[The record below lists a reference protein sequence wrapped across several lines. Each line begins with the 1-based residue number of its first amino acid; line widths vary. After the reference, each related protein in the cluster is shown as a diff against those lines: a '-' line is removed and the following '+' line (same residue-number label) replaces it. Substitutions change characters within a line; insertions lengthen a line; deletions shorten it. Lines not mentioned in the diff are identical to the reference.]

1 MSIKFAKFVVFLSFV
16 CAASVAQANN
26 LTISNVSFGSRNP
39 STKTLVV
46 TFDVSWENSW
56 RNKINHDAVWLTL
69 RLNNTA
75 SSPVYKK
82 LCQVSAA
89 GLNPEGSST
98 GSASNLELY
107 IPSDKAGAFL
117 RRSSNGAVANVTTT
131 SAQLTINYDS
141 CGFSDSDQVSASVVG
156 FEMVFVPQGSFYAGD
171 FNTSAASLNK
181 GSSDSNPWSI
191 TSENAIAVTN
201 GANNTFRYESAGNA
215 GEYAAGSTF
224 SVPAGYPKGYKP
236 FYVMKYEITEG
247 QWVEFINSLPS
258 DAARAAHDVTDN
270 NHKNSDSVI
279 ARNTIACSGTPLTCS
294 TQRSSRA
301 VNYLSWSDL
310 SAFLDFNALRPVS
323 ELEFEKM
330 ARGPLMSMA
339 GEYAW
344 GTTDITAAAALSAT
358 EDGTETVTTTG
369 ANAHY
374 GNVTLTGGDAS
385 SGAEYATGALRNGIF
400 ATSTATRVTAGAG
413 YYGVMDLSGNV
424 KERVVTLG
432 NAAGLSFTGVHGD
445 GVLTTTSGYEGN
457 GDSDLWPGLDATA
470 GRGVTGAA
478 GSGFRGGSWANSAD
492 RLRIS
497 DRFEAALTSNTA
509 DNVSGGRGA
518 RTYDGN

>member
-1 MSIKFAKFVVFLSFV
+1 MSKKFVNFVVFLSLV

-46 TFDVSWENSW
+46 TFDLAWENSW

-98 GSASNLELY
+98 GSASNLEFY
-107 IPSDKAGAFL
+107 VPVDKAGAFL
-117 RRSSNGAVANVTTT
+117 RRSSNGAVANVNTT

-171 FNTSAASLNK
+171 FNTSAASLNI
-181 GSSDSNPWSI
+181 GSGNSNPLAIS
-191 TSENAIAVTN
+191 SENAV
-201 GANNTFRYESAGNA
+201 A
-215 GEYAAGSTF
+215 GEDANGYTFTAAATF
-224 SVPAGYPKGYKP
+224 PKGYKA

-279 ARNTIACSGTPLTCS
+279 ARNSIACSGTPLTCS

-301 VNYLSWSDL
+301 ANYLNWSDVA
-310 SAFLDFNALRPVS
+310 AFLDFNALRPVS

-330 ARGPLMSMA
+330 ARGPLMSVA

-344 GTTDITAAAALSAT
+344 GTTDIAAAAALTAT
-358 EDGTETVTTTG
+358 EDGTETVTTAG

-374 GNVTLTGGDAS
+374 SNTTLTGGDAS
-385 SGAEYATGALRNGIF
+385 TGAEYAVGALRNGIF

-445 GVLTTTSGYEGN
+445 GVLTATSGYEGN
-457 GDSDLWPGLDATA
+457 ADSALWPGLDATA

-478 GSGFRGGSWANSAD
+478 GSGFRGGSWADAAL